1 MRTERAQTAPMPSTP
16 PAGVHACNSPK
27 VGYADFCA
35 TWPPQSDADKVSPS
49 TIASIRKAVRTHL
62 SHFPSG
68 VQPGQLSELMR
79 RPCMQR
85 HCLHIFLEHGN
96 LYAAAPAEMAPCERN
111 ASQGASVRSP
121 YCSEK
126 LRRKQPGVTIPNW
139 WSSGAYPH
147 ITGELANAPP
157 RGALPHCLTTV
168 RLLNR
173 MALCSGS
180 QPLQL

>member
-1 MRTERAQTAPMPSTP
+1 MPSAP
-16 PAGVHACNSPK
+16 PAGLHACNSPK

-49 TIASIRKAVRTHL
+49 TVASIRKAVRTHL

-68 VQPGQLSELMR
+68 VQSGQLLELMR

-121 YCSEK
+121 YCSEE
-126 LRRKQPGVTIPNW
+126 LRRKQPGVTIPDW
-139 WSSGAYPH
+139 WSSGAFPH
-147 ITGELANAPP
+147 ITGERMPTHHT
-157 RGALPHCLTTV
+157 RGALPRCLTTV